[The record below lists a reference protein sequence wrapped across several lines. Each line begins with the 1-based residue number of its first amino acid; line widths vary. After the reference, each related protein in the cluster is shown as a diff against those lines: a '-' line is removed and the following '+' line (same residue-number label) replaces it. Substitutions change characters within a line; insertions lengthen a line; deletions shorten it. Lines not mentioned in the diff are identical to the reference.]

1 MSQSRPGHDIL
12 VIGASAGGVQ
22 ALCEVVGGLPEDLPA
37 AVFVVLHIA
46 PHPSSALPAI
56 LTRCGQLPAQHP
68 EDGDPLRP
76 GHVYVA
82 PPGRHLTIERDRVCI
97 NRGPR
102 ENGHRPAVDVL
113 FRTAARAYGNRVVGV
128 VLTGN
133 LDDGTAGLAA
143 IKKHGGVAIVQDPAE
158 ADYPGMPSSA
168 IENDAVDH
176 VALLAG
182 IPRLLVELAHQE
194 VEPQEEED
202 PVSDEHEPSEDRA
215 HLGVDGGNPG
225 EGYGPP
231 SGLTC
236 PECGGALYDKQEET
250 VIGFRC
256 RVGHAYSPESLAA
269 AQAEEIDAA
278 LWAAVRALEENAAL
292 AYRLA
297 HRMAGAGKEAL
308 ESRYSSRAQG
318 SERYAQTLRK
328 ILMEDERE
336 LEGSGNGGP
345 AEEDT
350 ESGAARAILTPRRA
364 VRGRNLE

>member
-1 MSQSRPGHDIL
+1 MSEPRPGHDIL

-22 ALCEVVGGLPEDLPA
+22 ALCELVAGLPEDLPA
-37 AVFVVLHIA
+37 AVLVVLHVS

-56 LTRCGQLPAQHP
+56 LTRCGRLPALHP
-68 EDGDPLRP
+68 EDCTPLQP
-76 GHVYVA
+76 GTVYVA
-82 PPGRHLTIERDRVCI
+82 PPDRHLTVERGQVCI

-143 IKKHGGVAIVQDPAE
+143 IKRLGGVAIVQDPEE
-158 ADYPGMPSSA
+158 ADYPGMPASA
-168 IENDAVDH
+168 VENVAVDH
-176 VALLAG
+176 IASLAE
-182 IPRLLVELAHQE
+182 IPRLLAELAHQE
-194 VEPQEEED
+194 VEPWEEEEE
-202 PVSDEHEPSEDRA
+202 PVAEHEPSEDRA

-236 PECGGALYDKQEET
+236 PDCGGALYDKQEET

-256 RVGHAYSPESLAA
+256 RVGHAYSPEALAA
-269 AQAEEIDAA
+269 AQSEEIDAA

-292 AYRLA
+292 AHRLA
-297 HRMAGAGKEAL
+297 KRMAGAGKESL
-308 ESRYSSRAQG
+308 ESRYSSRARG

-328 ILMEDERE
+328 ILMQDEKE
-336 LEGSGNGGP
+336 LAGGGGNGDLAGGN
-345 AEEDT
+345 
-350 ESGAARAILTPRRA
+350 SGSARAILTPRRSPRA
-364 VRGRNLE
+364 RNLE